1 MSDLE
6 QRVRQAFDQVEAPAD
21 VKRQTLARIE
31 AARAA
36 SEAPKARK
44 AEPSS
49 GGTKVSRGRSRIAR
63 FRRVLAAAACLAV
76 AAACLGGFR
85 MYAQPI
91 AYVGIDVNPSVELSV
106 NRFGIVVGSEAL
118 NEDGAALLESVP
130 LANRSYEDALK
141 ALTGSEAFAPYA
153 QEDSFLEISVASD
166 DAGLAERL
174 RSQSDACLSGLACG
188 GSCHEVDEKTHHAAA
203 EAGMG
208 MGRYRA
214 AVELMELDPGMTL
227 EDCASLSMRQLRDL
241 IDECSHGETA
251 DQPEPQGGH
260 GQRHGGSGSHEGRG
274 RAAAEG

>member
-6 QRVRQAFDQVEAPAD
+6 QRVRQAFDRVEAPAD

-36 SEAPKARK
+36 SEDSDARE
-44 AEPSS
+44 AGPSS
-49 GGTKVSRGRSRIAR
+49 GRPKAKRGGFRGVR
-63 FRRVLAAAACLAV
+63 FRRALAAAACLAV
-76 AAACLGGFR
+76 AAACLGGYR
-85 MYAQPI
+85 IYAQPT
-91 AYVGIDVNPSVELSV
+91 AYVGIDVNPSIELSV

-118 NEDGAALLESVP
+118 NEDGAALLESVA
-130 LANRSYEDALK
+130 LANRGYEDALE

-153 QEDSFLEISVASD
+153 QKDSFLEISVASD

-188 GSCHEVDEKTHHAAA
+188 GSCHEVDEKTHHEAA

-214 AVELMELDPGMTL
+214 AIELMELDPDMTL

-241 IDECSHGETA
+241 IDECEHGEAA
-251 DQPEPQGGH
+251 DESPSPGGH
-260 GQRHGGSGSHEGRG
+260 ERRHGGSGSHEGRG
-274 RAAAEG
+274 RAAAEE